1 MTKRTTV
8 ITNDPL
14 AEKYYHISPY
24 AYCAGDP
31 VNFVDPD
38 GRIFTDSLAKYVSI
52 FKNDI
57 NAEIQKLSKNES
69 EANAEK
75 IAELYQA
82 LTEFDEMEKSIQLY
96 DIDFTPGSPFGA
108 DPDVEYYGW
117 TEYNLD
123 NDEL

>member
-1 MTKRTTV
+1 M
-8 ITNDPL
+8 NL
-14 AEKYYHISPY
+14 
-24 AYCAGDP
+24 
-31 VNFVDPD
+31 VDPD

-52 FKNDI
+52 LKNDI

-82 LTEFDEMEKSIQLY
+82 LTEFDELEKSIQLY
-96 DIDFTPGSPFGA
+96 DIDFTPGNPFGA

-123 NDEL
+123 NDAVVIRILVDRSDIVHPRYKESE